1 MSNFKCQ
8 MPNVKSKNPGK
19 HWILDIRHWSLDILA
34 KHDGFTFIEL
44 VITMAIILLL
54 LGFVTFNLVR
64 AQSSSSLTTTIDTLM
79 TDIKNQQIKAMVG
92 DSEGRSS
99 SDNYGIHFSA
109 NQYVLFHGASYI
121 QSDMSNFTVTLD
133 PNLAFSSNTFLNG
146 NIIFLQ
152 TSGEVSSY
160 SATTNSIILQ
170 TMSGNQFKT
179 ITINKYGVVTS
190 VQ

>member
-1 MSNFKCQ
+1 VKFSIFNFQ
-8 MPNVKSKNPGK
+8 FSKRNRNSLFF
-19 HWILDIRHWSLDILA
+19 ILYSLFSSRRGEN
-34 KHDGFTFIEL
+34 GFTFTEL

-54 LGFVTFNLVR
+54 LGFITFNLVR
-64 AQSSSSLTTTIDTLM
+64 AQSSSALTTTIDTLT

-99 SDNYGIHFSA
+99 SDSYGIHFSTK
-109 NQYVLFHGASYI
+109 QYVLFHGASFI
-121 QSDMSNFTVTLD
+121 QSDTSNSTVTLD
-133 PNLAFSSNTFLNG
+133 SSLAFSSNTFPNG

-152 TSGEVSSY
+152 TSGEVSSF

-179 ITINKYGVVTS
+179 ITINKYGVVTG